1 MGVSQSLIGRKFGR
15 WEVIESAPKHNNHR
29 MWKCRCDCGT
39 EKIVYGCNLTTGKTL
54 SCGCYHAERV
64 CNKRKEN
71 TFSIHGDVVSA
82 STQKGEKFT
91 FDLVDMEAVKKYYW
105 QKSYNGYI
113 ITYKGNDVIYLHRYL
128 MNCSDDLVVD
138 HINGDK
144 TNCQRANMRIC
155 TASQNALNK
164 KVTTD
169 SKSGRVGV
177 VWDKKANKWHAQ
189 IMYKAKTYH
198 LGNYDNLNSA
208 IKARIEAEKKY
219 FGEFARHQEVAI

>member
-1 MGVSQSLIGRKFGR
+1 MRYERK
-15 WEVIESAPKHNNHR
+15 
-29 MWKCRCDCGT
+29 D
-39 EKIVYGCNLTTGKTL
+39 
-54 SCGCYHAERV
+54 
-64 CNKRKEN
+64 
-71 TFSIHGDVVSA
+71 
-82 STQKGEKFT
+82 
-91 FDLVDMEAVKKYYW
+91 
-105 QKSYNGYI
+105 
-113 ITYKGNDVIYLHRYL
+113 
-128 MNCSDDLVVD
+128 
-138 HINGDK
+138 
-144 TNCQRANMRIC
+144 
-155 TASQNALNK
+155 ALNK